1 MRVTP
6 NRTLVFWAFAA
17 IYLIWGS
24 TYLGIQIAIHTM
36 PPFLLAAFRFLIA
49 GGILVAWARW
59 QGEALPGRSS
69 WATAAILGTLF
80 FVLGNGLV
88 VWAEQHVPSGR
99 TALLASTSPI
109 WTVILESALDR
120 WRRPPVRVLAGIG
133 FGMIGLV
140 LLASP
145 NLGETSG
152 VVSVGGILALLSASV
167 AWAAGSVFAH
177 RHHLP
182 ASPAMATGMKMLG
195 GGAQLAVVA
204 LVFGET
210 RGFSVRQVSF
220 GSWAAFVYLVIFGS
234 IIGFTAF
241 AYLLR
246 VTTPQ
251 MVGTSAYV
259 NPLVAVFLGWSLA
272 GEVVTAKML
281 LGAVISLGGVV
292 LIRIPVRRVPDPA
305 EDEVGTLETG
315 EFPVPV
321 PRHTEP
327 GVDGVVG

>member
-1 MRVTP
+1 MKATA

-17 IYLIWGS
+17 IYLVWGS

-36 PPFLLAAFRFLIA
+36 PPFLLAAARFLLA
-49 GGILVAWARW
+49 GTILVAWARW
-59 QGEALPGRSS
+59 QGEALPDLVS
-69 WATAAILGTLF
+69 WRTASILGTLF

-120 WRRPPVRVLAGIG
+120 WRRPPTRVLAGIG
-133 FGMIGLV
+133 FGVIGLV
-140 LLASP
+140 LLAAP
-145 NLGETSG
+145 DVGTTSG
-152 VVSVGGILALLSASV
+152 VASLGGIIALLGASV
-167 AWAAGSVFAH
+167 AWAVGSVFAH

-195 GGAQLAVVA
+195 GGAQLVVVA
-204 LVFGET
+204 LVAGET
-210 RGFSVRQVSF
+210 RGFSVSQVSP
-220 GSWAAFVYLVIFGS
+220 GSWAAFAYLVIFGS

-272 GEVVTAKML
+272 NEALTGRMV
-281 LGAVISLGGVV
+281 LGAVISLVGVV
-292 LIRIPVRRVPDPA
+292 LIRVPVHHEPDPI
-305 EDEVGTLETG
+305 EEEVGTLETG
-315 EFPVPV
+315 EFPVP
-321 PRHTEP
+321 RRAE
-327 GVDGVVG
+327 